1 MTFQQELLIELIKL
15 AVGFL
20 GVTLIGGAFTAFW
33 TTRQKQRDVEHLE
46 LTRFYELYGHFL
58 TAWRLWNTIQKDSSV
73 TTPDEINRSALLKRA
88 SEAEGAL
95 EGMLLK
101 LASERRLSHNDQQ
114 TLGKFRQACQRIR
127 QSIRDDQLVPWS
139 SSEHPEYL
147 AFKQG
152 ASYLTSLI
160 PQKSLGRSPSQ
171 AAAAKAV
178 CEITSNKYNFTP

>member
-1 MTFQQELLIELIKL
+1 MTFQQELVIELTKL

-20 GVTLIGGAFTAFW
+20 GVTLIGGGFTAFW
-33 TTRQKQRDVEHLE
+33 ASRQKQRDVERLE
-46 LTRFYELYGHFL
+46 LTNFYELYGDFL
-58 TAWRLWNTIQKDSSV
+58 TAWRLWNTVKKDSSLAA
-73 TTPDEINRSALLKRA
+73 TGELTRFALLKRA

-95 EGMLLK
+95 EGLLLK
-101 LASERRLSHNDQQ
+101 LASEYRLSSNDQQ

-127 QSIRDDQLVPWS
+127 ESIRDDQMIPWS

-160 PQKSLGRSPSQ
+160 PRKLFKRSPSQ
-171 AAAAKAV
+171 AASAKAV
-178 CEITSNKYNFTP
+178 CEITSNKYHFTA